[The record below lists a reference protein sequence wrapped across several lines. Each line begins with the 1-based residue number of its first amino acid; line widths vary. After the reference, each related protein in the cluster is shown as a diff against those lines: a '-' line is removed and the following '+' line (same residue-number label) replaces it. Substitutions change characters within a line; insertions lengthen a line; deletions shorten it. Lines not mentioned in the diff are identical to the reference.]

1 MVLTNEPLKHV
12 LGKPDQ
18 SGRLSKWAIE
28 LSEYDIGYQAPSAKK
43 AQVLA
48 DFLLDYPEETEGETK
63 SPQEDVSHLIIT
75 QVKDSLEE

>member
-1 MVLTNEPLKHV
+1 MVLTNKPLKKV

-28 LSEYDIGYQAPSAKK
+28 LSEYGIGYQAPSAKK

-48 DFLLDYPEETEGETK
+48 DFLVDYPEEIEMGSGSSK
-63 SPQEDVSHLIIT
+63 
-75 QVKDSLEE
+75 EELR